1 MFIMG
6 KLSCNSNSCT
16 QRGKERKRKRYTY
29 FFGNKEICRGSFLFA
44 YGVGSKYVKNIVSHM
59 NENGCIPRTHKN
71 KNRRPSNAFCFDD
84 LKNAIDFIQN
94 YAEEFGLPQPN
105 VKNQGHPHI
114 FLPSSGNKSSLH
126 STYVTSCTEANK
138 RHVGLTTFKLLW
150 RDCCPHIKYMTP
162 RSDICPKCENHRAN
176 ISTAAGQ
183 QEKQE
188 HLQAFTEHLLMV
200 EKERQV
206 VKHFDNIS
214 TLFLYFS
221 VNLSM
226 LLFDIIYPLQVYN
239 NAVKNARKEME
250 LNHRPAGVI
259 PPCSNDLKEVHYTFD
274 FSQALSIPHHA
285 RQEGPLYFLTP
296 RKVQLFGVAIEGQ
309 HHQINYLIDEDQ
321 GIGENGAGIKGANG
335 VVSMLHHCL
344 TTYGS
349 GEKSCVIHCDNCA
362 GKARTDNKQD
372 DMNYYLS
379 FGSKH

>member
-1 MFIMG
+1 
-6 KLSCNSNSCT
+6 
-16 QRGKERKRKRYTY
+16 
-29 FFGNKEICRGSFLFA
+29 
-44 YGVGSKYVKNIVSHM
+44 
-59 NENGCIPRTHKN
+59 
-71 KNRRPSNAFCFDD
+71 
-84 LKNAIDFIQN
+84 
-94 YAEEFGLPQPN
+94 
-105 VKNQGHPHI
+105 
-114 FLPSSGNKSSLH
+114 
-126 STYVTSCTEANK
+126 
-138 RHVGLTTFKLLW
+138 
-150 RDCCPHIKYMTP
+150 MTP

-206 VKHFDNIS
+206 
-214 TLFLYFS
+214 
-221 VNLSM
+221 
-226 LLFDIIYPLQVYN
+226 YN

-259 PPCSNDLKEVHYTFD
+259 PPCSTDLKEVHYTFD

-349 GEKSCVIHCDNCA
+349 GERSCVIHCDICA
-362 GKARTDNKQD
+362 GKLFVKSHAD
-372 DMNYYLS
+372 DSEREITLLKSSISPEEITTGSVMPDILPPGGMTSERQRYL
-379 FGSKH
+379 FRVVRPFVRDPFKDTTCPEAEE

>member
-1 MFIMG
+1 MTSAPSDEESDSDSDRDELIHSNRVHDDVLRERIDLFTRSNGDDYSEEIESEDDDNVSCNGNSDIQSLKEKVLTSCSCGKNCLDSVPLDDIQNSILALRELSREERDMFIMG

-29 FFGNKEICRGSFLFA
+29 FFRNKEICRGSFLFA

-126 STYVTSCTEANK
+126 STYVTSCTDANK

-226 LLFDIIYPLQVYN
+226 LLFDIIN
-239 NAVKNARKEME
+239 
-250 LNHRPAGVI
+250 
-259 PPCSNDLKEVHYTFD
+259 F
-274 FSQALSIPHHA
+274 
-285 RQEGPLYFLTP
+285 
-296 RKVQLFGVAIEGQ
+296 
-309 HHQINYLIDEDQ
+309 
-321 GIGENGAGIKGANG
+321 
-335 VVSMLHHCL
+335 
-344 TTYGS
+344 
-349 GEKSCVIHCDNCA
+349 IHCRCI
-362 GKARTDNKQD
+362 TMQ
-372 DMNYYLS
+372 
-379 FGSKH
+379 